1 MNDFDISCPPVSELS
16 VSSPY
21 DTLSRVEDNGFL
33 RIEGLGEAL
42 AYVQREEEPDEC
54 GLLRGAVSKWTTVDP
69 ARSRPAVEGTHAPGP
84 RGRTGH
90 PRGRSGEAWL
100 GTDGLNQVSNL

>member
-1 MNDFDISCPPVSELS
+1 MNNFDISCPPVSELS

-69 ARSRPAVEGTHAPGP
+69 ARSSLPWKELMHPARVDEQDILAAA
-84 RGRTGH
+84 
-90 PRGRSGEAWL
+90 RSK
-100 GTDGLNQVSNL
+100 DGWERIQVCSL